1 MKNIKTLGDFA
12 TDDVI
17 KKANKEKE
25 KYQKHIDKINSD
37 KKEQQ
42 KPKEKFRKRMDI
54 KNYIIFLLGRR
65 EYSQK

>member
-42 KPKEKFRKRMDI
+42 KPKEKFRKKWI
-54 KNYIIFLLGRR
+54 LKTTLYF
-65 EYSQK
+65 Y

>member
-37 KKEQQ
+37 KKRTAET
-42 KPKEKFRKRMDI
+42 
-54 KNYIIFLLGRR
+54 
-65 EYSQK
+65 